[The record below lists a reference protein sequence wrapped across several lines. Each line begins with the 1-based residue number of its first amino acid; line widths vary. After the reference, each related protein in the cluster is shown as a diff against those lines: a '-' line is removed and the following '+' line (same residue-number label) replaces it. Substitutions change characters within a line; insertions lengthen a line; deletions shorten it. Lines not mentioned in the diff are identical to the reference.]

1 VNDESRLAFHAAVSL
16 SRAARDLMQNA
27 DFLDHPSD
35 SYSILGNVLDTMRSL
50 ESSLAQ
56 LAEWHRS
63 AEAGRHFDGDHDD
76 STIGIMTTVEEL
88 DLAVQQAEE
97 LQETISRAYG
107 GNAVVRWFDEVD
119 PPEDVQQ

>member
-76 STIGIMTTVEEL
+76 STIGIMTTVEEAGSCRPAGRGAAG
-88 DLAVQQAEE
+88 DDQQG
-97 LQETISRAYG
+97 LRRQRRRP
-107 GNAVVRWFDEVD
+107 VV
-119 PPEDVQQ
+119 